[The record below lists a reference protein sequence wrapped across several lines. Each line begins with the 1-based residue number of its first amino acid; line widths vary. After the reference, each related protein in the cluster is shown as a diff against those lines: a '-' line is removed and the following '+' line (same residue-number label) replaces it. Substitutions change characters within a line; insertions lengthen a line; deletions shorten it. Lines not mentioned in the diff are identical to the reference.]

1 MALLVGFAGMFND
14 FVMPASWKTCMDVGG
29 RFAGTFSGSM
39 NMFGNLGGFVAPIA
53 MGYILSI
60 TGAYTLALFISSGMY
75 VVGAICWMLLD
86 PETRLDRDGPPIE
99 AEAPL

>member
-1 MALLVGFAGMFND
+1 
-14 FVMPASWKTCMDVGG
+14 
-29 RFAGTFSGSM
+29 
-39 NMFGNLGGFVAPIA
+39 

>member
-1 MALLVGFAGMFND
+1 
-14 FVMPASWKTCMDVGG
+14 
-29 RFAGTFSGSM
+29 M

-60 TGAYTLALFISSGMY
+60 TGGYTLALFISSGMY

-86 PETRLDRDGPPIE
+86 PETRLGRHGPPIE